1 MNKKNTVIGTVI
13 LAATFGMFVAG
24 ASYWTN
30 YNENKNKVMAEEL
43 KERELVKSNTVAMV
57 QPAVQKEE
65 TASHNPAIA
74 IKPGKSYAVKK
85 AELKEKIAKKKVT
98 EKKKKKVKAKKNKE
112 FVVDG
117 IDYSG
122 LFDNDTKKLSED
134 DRYAATLSADE
145 RKTYKA
151 KIKKNKKKKLKADKN
166 TVPNSYKEQT
176 QGNTVKVDK
185 AVVKDKNGKVVKD
198 KKAKADWNDI
208 LNSCLKDENGNWVD
222 NTSEEGLRK
231 NTADELGITVE
242 DVKKLEKEGHF
253 NNGSYEDGVKNYVG
267 DGSPEDDAGMD
278 FQ

>member
-1 MNKKNTVIGTVI
+1 MNKKNVIIGSAI
-13 LAATFGMFVAG
+13 LAATFGILISG
-24 ASYWTN
+24 SLYWTK

-43 KERELVKSNTVAMV
+43 KEREIAKAQATAMI
-57 QPAVQKEE
+57 QTTVQKEE

-74 IKPGKSYAVKK
+74 IKPGKSYTAKK

-98 EKKKKKVKAKKNKE
+98 EKKKKKAKAKKNKE

-122 LFDNDTKKLSED
+122 LFNNDTKKVSED
-134 DRYAATLSADE
+134 DRYAATLSTDE
-145 RKTYKA
+145 RKAYKD

-176 QGNTVKVDK
+176 QGNIVKVDK
-185 AVVKDKNGKVVKD
+185 GIVKDKNGKTVKN

-208 LNSCLKDENGNWVD
+208 INSCLKDKNGKLID
-222 NTSEEGLRK
+222 NSEEASNKRYAKEHGL
-231 NTADELGITVE
+231 TVE
-242 DVKKLEKEGHF
+242 EVEKMVKDGYF
-253 NNGSYEDGVKNYVG
+253 NNGESQTSFGSVG

>member
-1 MNKKNTVIGTVI
+1 MNKKNIVIGTVI

-24 ASYWTN
+24 TSYWTN
-30 YNENKNKVMAEEL
+30 YNDNKNKVMAEEI

-57 QPAVQKEE
+57 QSAFQKEE

-74 IKPGKSYAVKK
+74 IKPGKSYVVKK
-85 AELKEKIAKKKVT
+85 AELKEKIAKNKVA
-98 EKKKKKVKAKKNKE
+98 EKKKKKAKSKKNKE
-112 FVVDG
+112 YVVDG

-122 LFDNDTKKLSED
+122 LFNNDTKKVSED

-151 KIKKNKKKKLKADKN
+151 KIKKNKKKKLKANKN

-185 AVVKDKNGKVVKD
+185 AVVKDKNGKVVKN

-208 LNSCLKDENGNWVD
+208 INSCLKDKNGKLID
-222 NTSEEGLRK
+222 NSEEASNKRYAKEHGL
-231 NTADELGITVE
+231 TVE
-242 DVKKLEKEGHF
+242 EVEKMVKDGYF
-253 NNGSYEDGVKNYVG
+253 NNGESQTSFGAVG

>member
-1 MNKKNTVIGTVI
+1 MNKKNVIIGSAI
-13 LAATFGMFVAG
+13 LAATFGILISG
-24 ASYWTN
+24 SLYWTK

-43 KERELVKSNTVAMV
+43 KERELAKTKATAMV
-57 QPAVQKEE
+57 QPEVQKEA

-74 IKPGKSYAVKK
+74 IKPGKSYIVKK

-122 LFDNDTKKLSED
+122 LFNNDTKKVSED
-134 DRYAATLSADE
+134 DRYATSLSADE
-145 RKTYKA
+145 RKAYKA

-176 QGNTVKVDK
+176 QGNIVKVDK
-185 AVVKDKNGKVVKD
+185 GVVKDKNGKTVKN

-208 LNSCLKDENGNWVD
+208 INSCLKDKNGKLID
-222 NTSEEGLRK
+222 NSEEASNKRYAKEHGL
-231 NTADELGITVE
+231 TVE
-242 DVKKLEKEGHF
+242 EVEKMVKDGYF
-253 NNGSYEDGVKNYVG
+253 NNGESQTSFGSVG

>member
-1 MNKKNTVIGTVI
+1 MNKKNVIIGSAI
-13 LAATFGMFVAG
+13 LAATFGILISG
-24 ASYWTN
+24 SLYWTK

-43 KERELVKSNTVAMV
+43 KERELAKTKATAMV
-57 QPAVQKEE
+57 QPAVQKEA

-74 IKPGKSYAVKK
+74 IKPGKSYTVKK

-98 EKKKKKVKAKKNKE
+98 EKKKKKAKAKKNKE

-122 LFDNDTKKLSED
+122 LFNNDTKKVSED
-134 DRYAATLSADE
+134 DRYATSLSADE
-145 RKTYKA
+145 RKAYKA

-176 QGNTVKVDK
+176 QGNIVKVDK
-185 AVVKDKNGKVVKD
+185 GVVKDKNGKTVKN

-208 LNSCLKDENGNWVD
+208 INSCLKDKNGKLID
-222 NTSEEGLRK
+222 NSEEASNKRYAKEHGL
-231 NTADELGITVE
+231 TVE
-242 DVKKLEKEGHF
+242 EVEKMVKDGYFH
-253 NNGSYEDGVKNYVG
+253 NGSYEDGAKNYVG

>member
-1 MNKKNTVIGTVI
+1 MNKKNVIIGSAI
-13 LAATFGMFVAG
+13 LAATFGILISG
-24 ASYWTN
+24 SLYWTK

-43 KERELVKSNTVAMV
+43 KEREIAKAQTTAMV
-57 QPAVQKEE
+57 QPTVQKEE

-74 IKPGKSYAVKK
+74 IKPGKSYTARK

-98 EKKKKKVKAKKNKE
+98 EKKKKKAKAKKNKE

-122 LFDNDTKKLSED
+122 LFNNDTKKVSED
-134 DRYAATLSADE
+134 DRYAATLSTDE
-145 RKTYKA
+145 RKAYKD

-176 QGNTVKVDK
+176 QGNIVKVDK
-185 AVVKDKNGKVVKD
+185 GVVKDKNGKTVKN

-208 LNSCLKDENGNWVD
+208 INSCLKDKNGKLID
-222 NTSEEGLRK
+222 NSEEASNKRYAKEHGL
-231 NTADELGITVE
+231 TVE
-242 DVKKLEKEGHF
+242 EVEKMVKDGYF
-253 NNGSYEDGVKNYVG
+253 NNGESQTSFGSVG

>member
-1 MNKKNTVIGTVI
+1 MNKKNVIIGSAI
-13 LAATFGMFVAG
+13 LAATFGILISG
-24 ASYWTN
+24 SLYWTK

-43 KERELVKSNTVAMV
+43 KERELAKTKATAMV
-57 QPAVQKEE
+57 QPAVQKEA

-74 IKPGKSYAVKK
+74 IKPGKSYIVKK

-122 LFDNDTKKLSED
+122 LFNNDIKKVSED
-134 DRYAATLSADE
+134 VRYATSLSAHE
-145 RKTYKA
+145 RKAYKA
-151 KIKKNKKKKLKADKN
+151 QIKKNKN

-176 QGNTVKVDK
+176 QGNIVKVDK
-185 AVVKDKNGKVVKD
+185 GIVKDKNGKTVKN

-208 LNSCLKDENGNWVD
+208 INSCLKDKNGKLID
-222 NTSEEGLRK
+222 NSEEASNKRYAKEHGL
-231 NTADELGITVE
+231 TVE
-242 DVKKLEKEGHF
+242 EVEKMVKDGYF
-253 NNGSYEDGVKNYVG
+253 NNGESQTSFGSVG

>member
-1 MNKKNTVIGTVI
+1 MNKKNVIIGSAI
-13 LAATFGMFVAG
+13 LAATFGILISG
-24 ASYWTN
+24 SLYWTK

-43 KERELVKSNTVAMV
+43 KERELAKTKATAMV
-57 QPAVQKEE
+57 QPAVQKEA

-74 IKPGKSYAVKK
+74 IKPGKSYLVKK

-122 LFDNDTKKLSED
+122 LFNNDIKKVSED
-134 DRYAATLSADE
+134 DRYATSLSADE
-145 RKTYKA
+145 RKAYKA

-176 QGNTVKVDK
+176 QGNIVKVDK
-185 AVVKDKNGKVVKD
+185 GVVKDKNGKTVKN

-208 LNSCLKDENGNWVD
+208 INSCLKDKNGKLID
-222 NTSEEGLRK
+222 NSEEASNKRYAKEHGL
-231 NTADELGITVE
+231 TVE
-242 DVKKLEKEGHF
+242 EVEKMVKDGYFH
-253 NNGSYEDGVKNYVG
+253 NGSYEDGAKNYVG

>member
-98 EKKKKKVKAKKNKE
+98 EKKKKKAKAKKNKE

-208 LNSCLKDENGNWVD
+208 LNSCLKDENGKWID
-222 NTSEEGLRK
+222 NSEEASNKRYAKEHGL
-231 NTADELGITVE
+231 TVE
-242 DVKKLEKEGHF
+242 EVEKMVKEGYFH
-253 NNGSYEDGVKNYVG
+253 NGSYEDGAKNYVG

>member
-1 MNKKNTVIGTVI
+1 MNKKNVIIGSAI
-13 LAATFGMFVAG
+13 LAATFGILISG
-24 ASYWTN
+24 SLYWTK

-43 KERELVKSNTVAMV
+43 KEREIAKAQATAMI
-57 QPAVQKEE
+57 QTTVQKEE

-74 IKPGKSYAVKK
+74 IKPGKSYTAKK

-122 LFDNDTKKLSED
+122 LFNNDTKKVSED
-134 DRYAATLSADE
+134 DRYATSLSADE
-145 RKTYKA
+145 RKAYKA

-176 QGNTVKVDK
+176 QGNIVKVDK
-185 AVVKDKNGKVVKD
+185 GVVKDKNGKTVKN

-208 LNSCLKDENGNWVD
+208 INSCLKDKNGKLID
-222 NTSEEGLRK
+222 NSEEASNKRYAKEHGL
-231 NTADELGITVE
+231 TVE
-242 DVKKLEKEGHF
+242 EVEKMVKDGYF
-253 NNGSYEDGVKNYVG
+253 NNGESQTSFGSVG

>member
-1 MNKKNTVIGTVI
+1 MNKKNVIIGSAI
-13 LAATFGMFVAG
+13 LAATFGILISG
-24 ASYWTN
+24 SLYWTK

-43 KERELVKSNTVAMV
+43 KEREIAKAQATAMI
-57 QPAVQKEE
+57 QTTVQKEE

-74 IKPGKSYAVKK
+74 IKPGKSYTAKK

-98 EKKKKKVKAKKNKE
+98 EKKKKKAKAKKNKE

-122 LFDNDTKKLSED
+122 LFNNDTKKVSED
-134 DRYAATLSADE
+134 DRYAASLSADE
-145 RKTYKA
+145 RKAYKA

-176 QGNTVKVDK
+176 QGNIVKVDK
-185 AVVKDKNGKVVKD
+185 GVVKDKNGKTVKH

-208 LNSCLKDENGNWVD
+208 INSCLKDKNGKLID
-222 NTSEEGLRK
+222 NSEEASNKRYAKEHGL
-231 NTADELGITVE
+231 TVE
-242 DVKKLEKEGHF
+242 EVEKMVKDGYF
-253 NNGSYEDGVKNYVG
+253 NNGESQTSFGSVG

>member
-1 MNKKNTVIGTVI
+1 MNKKNVIIGSAI
-13 LAATFGMFVAG
+13 LAATFGILISG
-24 ASYWTN
+24 SLYWTK

-43 KERELVKSNTVAMV
+43 KERELAKIKATAMV
-57 QPAVQKEE
+57 QPAVQKEA

-74 IKPGKSYAVKK
+74 IKPGKSYIVKK

-122 LFDNDTKKLSED
+122 LFNNDTKKVSED
-134 DRYAATLSADE
+134 DRYATSLSADE
-145 RKTYKA
+145 RKAYKA

-176 QGNTVKVDK
+176 QGNIVKVDK
-185 AVVKDKNGKVVKD
+185 GVVKDKNGKTVKN

-208 LNSCLKDENGNWVD
+208 INSCLKDKNGKLID
-222 NTSEEGLRK
+222 NSEEASNKRYAKEHGL
-231 NTADELGITVE
+231 TVE
-242 DVKKLEKEGHF
+242 EVEKMVKDGYF
-253 NNGSYEDGVKNYVG
+253 NNGESQTSFGSVG

>member
-1 MNKKNTVIGTVI
+1 MNKKNVIIGSAI
-13 LAATFGMFVAG
+13 LAATFGILISG
-24 ASYWTN
+24 SLYWTK

-43 KERELVKSNTVAMV
+43 KERELAKTKATAMV
-57 QPAVQKEE
+57 QPAVQKEA

-74 IKPGKSYAVKK
+74 IKPGKSYIVKK

-122 LFDNDTKKLSED
+122 LFNNDIKKVSED
-134 DRYAATLSADE
+134 DRYATSLSADE
-145 RKTYKA
+145 RKAYKA

-176 QGNTVKVDK
+176 QGNIVKVDK
-185 AVVKDKNGKVVKD
+185 GVVKDKNGKTVKN

-208 LNSCLKDENGNWVD
+208 INSCLKDKNGKLID
-222 NTSEEGLRK
+222 NSEEASNKRYAKEHGL
-231 NTADELGITVE
+231 TVE
-242 DVKKLEKEGHF
+242 EVEKMVKDGYFH
-253 NNGSYEDGVKNYVG
+253 NGSYEDGAKNYVG